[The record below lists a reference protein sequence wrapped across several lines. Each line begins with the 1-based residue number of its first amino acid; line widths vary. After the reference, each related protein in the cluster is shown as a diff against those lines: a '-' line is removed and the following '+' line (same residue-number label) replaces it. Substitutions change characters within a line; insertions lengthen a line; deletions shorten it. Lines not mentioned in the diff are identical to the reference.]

1 MKKIALSLVILGVLS
16 SVFAEN
22 VDTKFDSLFEKYAKI
37 YNINKAFIK
46 KVAILESGLN
56 ENKITNFSNHN
67 DTCVG
72 LFQLSSKHHKIS
84 NNIDSDKNTDIAVK
98 LMRDCV
104 DKKGYT
110 IEAINCFNKSYTD
123 EDKKI
128 LLSLLNHN
136 MQTLDTWKE

>member
-1 MKKIALSLVILGVLS
+1 MKKVALSLVVLGGLLS
-16 SVFAEN
+16 GFAEN

-37 YNINKAFIK
+37 YNINKDFIK

-56 ENKITNFSNHN
+56 ENKITNLSIHN
-67 DTCVG
+67 DTWVG
-72 LFQLSSKHHKIS
+72 LFQLSSKYHKIS

-110 IEAINCFNKSYTD
+110 IETINCFNRSYSED
-123 EDKKI
+123 DKKI
-128 LLSLLNHN
+128 LLSLLN
-136 MQTLDTWKE
+136 QK